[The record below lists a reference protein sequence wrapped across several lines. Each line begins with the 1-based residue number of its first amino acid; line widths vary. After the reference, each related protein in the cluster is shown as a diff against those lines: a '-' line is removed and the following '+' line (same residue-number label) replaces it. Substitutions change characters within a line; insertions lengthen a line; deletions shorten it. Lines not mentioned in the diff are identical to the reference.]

1 MYRIES
7 RFYILLKLKTLYI
20 NLFFLILTFKAFSQE
35 AESLIENYELYSDSS
50 LETQYS
56 FVQELLYVAGYVPEK
71 ITVYQTLPNNAH
83 VYRIT
88 LDSVNGGFLFVRW
101 NKKDKKHYVANKMID
116 AGMYYNLKAAEEI
129 MRKQTENASFSAD
142 DISIQAGDQFKISG
156 KDINGLRSEFDKK
169 IEAQKKVQSNLH
181 QYHLEKARRKVER
194 KRSKN

>member
-1 MYRIES
+1 
-7 RFYILLKLKTLYI
+7 
-20 NLFFLILTFKAFSQE
+20 
-35 AESLIENYELYSDSS
+35 